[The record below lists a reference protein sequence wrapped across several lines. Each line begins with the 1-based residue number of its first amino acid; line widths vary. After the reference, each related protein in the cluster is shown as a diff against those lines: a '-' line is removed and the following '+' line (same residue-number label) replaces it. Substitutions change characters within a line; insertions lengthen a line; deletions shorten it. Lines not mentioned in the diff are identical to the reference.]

1 MRTLTI
7 GQVARMAGVR
17 VDTIRYYE
25 RRGLLPAPERRPTLH
40 GPGYRRYDPGV
51 VRRIR
56 FIRQAQR
63 LGFSLQ
69 EIAELLALRV
79 DPWADRR
86 EVRRRVAAKVADLEA
101 RIRALEAMRQA
112 LRALMA
118 RCEGSGPVCE
128 CPILEALE
136 GEALRSTF

>member
-1 MRTLTI
+1 MKALTI

-25 RRGLLPAPERRPTLH
+25 RRGLLPPPVRRPTLH
-40 GPGYRRYDPGV
+40 GPGYRQYDPDT

-56 FIRQAQR
+56 FIKRAQR
-63 LGFSLQ
+63 LGFSLR
-69 EIAELLALRV
+69 EIAELLALRL
-79 DPWADRR
+79 DPWADRQ
-86 EVRRRVAAKVADLEA
+86 EVRRRVAAKVADVEA
-101 RIRALEAMRQA
+101 RIRALEAMRQT

-118 RCEGSGPVCE
+118 RCEDSGPVCE

-136 GEALRSTF
+136 GEADGQV

>member
-1 MRTLTI
+1 MKSLTI

-17 VDTIRYYE
+17 VDTVRYYE
-25 RRGLLPAPERRPTLH
+25 RQGLLPTPERRPTLH
-40 GPGYRRYDPGV
+40 GPGYRRYDPET

-56 FIRQAQR
+56 FIKQAQR

-79 DPWADRR
+79 DPWADRQ
-86 EVRRRVAAKVADLEA
+86 EVRRRVETKVADIEA
-101 RIRALEAMRQA
+101 RIQALEAMRQA
-112 LRALMA
+112 LRSLLAQ
-118 RCEGSGPVCE
+118 CEGSGPVCE

-136 GEALRSTF
+136 EEAGR